1 MVRVILYLIFG
12 FIVGLVARA
21 IMPGADHMGLLYT
34 SLVGI
39 VGSLIGGLLGGVIS
53 KPASGAAFH
62 PAGFFMSILG
72 ALILLFLMRQ
82 FG

>member
-1 MVRVILYLIFG
+1 MIRAILYLIFG

-21 IMPGADHMGLLYT
+21 LMPGGDSMGLLAT

-39 VGSLIGGLLGGVIS
+39 VGSLIGGLLGGVVK
-53 KPASGAAFH
+53 KPEPGVVFH

-72 ALILLFLMRQ
+72 ALILLFLMRR